1 MQNKTIELK
10 EEILNK
16 IRAKEFIHIRNL
28 TEDYPIADIAELI
41 SDFSLQDKILSL
53 RILRKDDAADLFAY
67 FDIETQIEIA
77 KSFSEDWAMKILQE
91 LQTNELANILEE
103 LPTNIA
109 SSILKLTPPEKRADI
124 NLILSFEDE
133 QIGSIMQVDFLT
145 LQPQWTV
152 KKSISIIRKK
162 YKINPD
168 ISSDIY
174 ITDGQGKLLGCTT
187 ISDVFLNNDSVLIEN
202 IYDPVK
208 SVFASDNKEDAAA
221 IFTDQDRN
229 TLPVIFQDER
239 IVGIISSDD
248 VIDVIQDE
256 ATEDMYKLAGISAAS
271 AEDSYIKKLYF

>member
-162 YKINPD
+162 
-168 ISSDIY
+168 
-174 ITDGQGKLLGCTT
+174 
-187 ISDVFLNNDSVLIEN
+187 
-202 IYDPVK
+202 
-208 SVFASDNKEDAAA
+208 
-221 IFTDQDRN
+221 
-229 TLPVIFQDER
+229 
-239 IVGIISSDD
+239 
-248 VIDVIQDE
+248 IQN
-256 ATEDMYKLAGISAAS
+256 
-271 AEDSYIKKLYF
+271 

>member
-16 IRAKEFIHIRNL
+16 IRSKEFIHIRNL

-152 KKSISIIRKK
+152 KK
-162 YKINPD
+162 IN
-168 ISSDIY
+168 INY
-174 ITDGQGKLLGCTT
+174 
-187 ISDVFLNNDSVLIEN
+187 
-202 IYDPVK
+202 
-208 SVFASDNKEDAAA
+208 
-221 IFTDQDRN
+221 
-229 TLPVIFQDER
+229 
-239 IVGIISSDD
+239 
-248 VIDVIQDE
+248 
-256 ATEDMYKLAGISAAS
+256 
-271 AEDSYIKKLYF
+271 